1 MKTLEFRLE
10 LDDYYYFNPRK
21 DAPYQLT
28 RWLVYF
34 LRDKIYMEIF
44 AVRKGRNNSS
54 FITVYII
61 FVNIF

>member
-21 DAPYQLT
+21 DAPYQPT

-34 LRDKIYMEIF
+34 LRDKIYREIF
-44 AVRKGRNNSS
+44 AVRKGRTIVRS
-54 FITVYII
+54 
-61 FVNIF
+61 